1 MSFNDLYNNFKIVEQ
16 EVKGIASSS
25 SSSQNMAFVPAS
37 TASTRFSTAN
47 LSDDTVYVFLASQP
61 NGSQLV
67 YEDLEQIHEDDIE
80 EMDLKWQLALL
91 SMRTRRFFQNTGRK
105 ITINGSDT
113 AGYDKSK
120 VERFNCHKMEH
131 FVRECRGPRNQD
143 SRNRNQDSSRRTINV
158 EETSFKAMVAID
170 GAGFD

>member
-1 MSFNDLYNNFKIVEQ
+1 MAFV
-16 EVKGIASSS
+16 SSS
-25 SSSQNMAFVPAS
+25 SSTNKVNTAYGVSTANTQVSPAS
-37 TASTRFSTAN
+37 TQVITASTQISTAN
-47 LSDDTVYVFLASQP
+47 LSDDTVYAFLASQR

-67 YEDLEQIHEDDIE
+67 YEDLKQIHEDDIE

-91 SMRTRRFFQNTGRK
+91 SIRTRRFFQKNGRK

-113 AGYDKSK
+113 ARYDKSK
-120 VERFNCHKMEH
+120 VECFNCPKIGY

-143 SRNRNQDSSRRTINV
+143 SRNRNQDSSRRTVNV
-158 EETSFKAMVAID
+158 EETSSKAMMAID